1 MTNKFKFILAA
12 ALAATSLASTPAQ
25 AQGVPVVDPGNI
37 AQTVKV
43 VQNGVQQ
50 VQQMRAQLE
59 QMTNIKDTLG
69 KVGEGAVNSILQGA
83 NLDLDQDNMLGQ
95 LRQTIPGIL
104 DGLPNSQIGQ
114 KFGITSQAAQKART
128 SITAGREFALST
140 FYNGSNATV
149 DDVTNRRG
157 IREAAMRDSAAAG
170 FATSVVMKTRLGEAE
185 GTIKSLN
192 ERMAASTD
200 LRTDVQV
207 NSAVTMA
214 NLQQLVIQNQILA
227 QLLEVNSTGN
237 MGTNINSNN

>member
-1 MTNKFKFILAA
+1 MTTKFKFILAA
-12 ALAATSLASTPAQ
+12 ALAASSLASVPAS
-25 AQGVPVVDPGNI
+25 AQGVPVIDSGGI

-43 VQNGVQQ
+43 VQTGVQQ
-50 VQQMRAQLE
+50 VQQLRAQLE
-59 QMTNIKDTLG
+59 QVTKINDTLG
-69 KVGEGAVNSILQGA
+69 KVGEGAINSILQGA
-83 NLDLDQDNMLGQ
+83 NLDLDQDNMIGQ

-114 KFGITSQAAQKART
+114 KFGVTAQAAQQART
-128 SITAGREFALST
+128 SITAGRQFTLQT
-140 FYNGSNATV
+140 FYNGSNASV

-185 GTIKSLN
+185 GTIRSLN
-192 ERMAASTD
+192 ERMAKSAD

-207 NSAVTMA
+207 NSAITMA

-237 MGTNINSNN
+237 MGAGVNSNN